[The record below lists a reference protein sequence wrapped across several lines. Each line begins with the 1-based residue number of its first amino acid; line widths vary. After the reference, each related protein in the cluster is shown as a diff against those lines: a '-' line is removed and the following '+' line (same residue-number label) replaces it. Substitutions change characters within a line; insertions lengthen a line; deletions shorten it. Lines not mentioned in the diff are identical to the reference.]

1 MMTITVVCLFLVYQF
16 SGSAGLLYQ
25 NRDHNESVKSDHD
38 LLTQFE
44 QKLRNLTDE
53 VNSLKAL
60 EIEMGH
66 LKKENRWLMNEVQI
80 CNQTLGNTSKT
91 VDNLMK
97 QTRYLSVSML
107 DLTTTTKSMNRS
119 ISECVQDISSS
130 VQNTSSMCTRVS
142 RELKSYQE
150 NQNLRD
156 IANADVFNKTVAD
169 LMNDVQKYSSEQL
182 KVSASLTSMQNT
194 QAHLVNQ
201 ISAYGTRVAFTAGFV
216 QHHTGDESSTD
227 MIFPHVITNIGGG
240 YNSRNGVFTAP
251 TSGTYV
257 FFTTI
262 VSWDDGAISTDIVL
276 NGNSQVR
283 THASSTGFQQP
294 TFYVYETG
302 TNLVC
307 LHLQV
312 GDRVWVRR
320 YSGKGFIVTTAPTH
334 TFSGYLL

>member
-156 IANADVFNKTVAD
+156 IANA
-169 LMNDVQKYSSEQL
+169 
-182 KVSASLTSMQNT
+182 
-194 QAHLVNQ
+194 
-201 ISAYGTRVAFTAGFV
+201 
-216 QHHTGDESSTD
+216 
-227 MIFPHVITNIGGG
+227 
-240 YNSRNGVFTAP
+240 
-251 TSGTYV
+251 
-257 FFTTI
+257 
-262 VSWDDGAISTDIVL
+262 
-276 NGNSQVR
+276 
-283 THASSTGFQQP
+283 
-294 TFYVYETG
+294 
-302 TNLVC
+302 
-307 LHLQV
+307 
-312 GDRVWVRR
+312 
-320 YSGKGFIVTTAPTH
+320 GK
-334 TFSGYLL
+334 